1 MSEPLET
8 LICYRLERA
17 QESLADARLLADAAS
32 WNTCVNR
39 LYYSCFYAVS
49 ALLARDGLSASRHTG
64 IRSLFNRNYVRTGGV
79 PRDATRLY
87 NDLFERR
94 QESDYADFVRF
105 QADQV
110 RPWIPQTAAYA
121 RSMGAMALTRSNTV
135 STVTCT
141 ALRALL
147 LLRMVPTE
155 HLLRGASSSG
165 VLASALPALVS
176 SPPAARARR

>member
-1 MSEPLET
+1 MSEPLEA
-8 LICYRLERA
+8 LIRYRLERA

-49 ALLARDGLSASRHTG
+49 ALLARDGLASPRHTG
-64 IRSLFNRNYVRTGGV
+64 IRSLFNRHYVRTGVV
-79 PRDATRLY
+79 PRELARLY

-110 RPWIPQTAAYA
+110 RPWIPQTERFLAH
-121 RSMGAMALTRSNTV
+121 
-135 STVTCT
+135 VTS
-141 ALRALL
+141 LL
-147 LLRMVPTE
+147 
-155 HLLRGASSSG
+155 
-165 VLASALPALVS
+165 
-176 SPPAARARR
+176 SPENPQMDSQE